1 MQLDIII
8 ILLIFSTSIFLFYKL
23 KLYNSEKHKSAIQ
36 LLIGLN
42 VIFTV
47 YVLYKSIQI
56 HSEEIANNDS
66 IFFDRLMN
74 GLLDSPITIFVK
86 YPKMNYFYDEIYNG
100 IGTDIGTDIGNRDE
114 YLEQIIT
121 YEILNKCTQFTEYYY
136 GHIDIPE
143 YTEKVKLYNV
153 KVIKIMNQH
162 LKSNAFKKYTV
173 NYLNDLAGILPIKWF
188 KEFYNIIP
196 SNMEN
201 TISAQAQS
209 FGEL

>member
-1 MQLDIII
+1 MLIDIII
-8 ILLIFSTSIFLFYKL
+8 IFLIFSTIIFLFYKL

-47 YVLYKSIQI
+47 YVLFKSIQI
-56 HSEEIANNDS
+56 HSEDIANNDS

-100 IGTDIGTDIGNRDE
+100 TGIGTDIGTDRDE

-121 YEILNKCTQFTEYYY
+121 HEILNKCSQFIEYYY
-136 GHIDIPE
+136 GHIDFSE
-143 YTEKVKLYNV
+143 YSEKVKLYNV

-173 NYLNDLAGILPIKWF
+173 NYLNDLAGPLSIKWF
-188 KEFYNIIP
+188 KEFYNIEP

-201 TISAQAQS
+201 TISAQAQG
-209 FGEL
+209 FGDL